1 MSEKE
6 NTPEPIGYGEDNDGW
21 YLSQGNEQIAHGL
34 TEEHARRIVACVN
47 ACAGFPVDLLERG
60 RVVQVTATSWNEEG
74 INIES
79 RSVNHEAEAITKQ
92 RDELLA
98 ALEPLRGKFR
108 SGNCIPVERSVITA
122 KEWSRVESAIAA
134 VEQPGAKPST
144 DADGWI
150 EWNGGE
156 CPVSGNTIVQIKM
169 RDGVKDR
176 DLAKSYS
183 WSNFG
188 IDGDIIAYR
197 IVREGGA
204 V

>member
-1 MSEKE
+1 MMTNKHLSTCCRCLKKTDGIHTC
-6 NTPEPIGYGEDNDGW
+6 TPSAGW
-21 YLSQGNEQIAHGL
+21 RKL
-34 TEEHARRIVACVN
+34 EE
-47 ACAGFPVDLLERG
+47 
-60 RVVQVTATSWNEEG
+60 
-74 INIES
+74 
-79 RSVNHEAEAITKQ
+79 Q

-150 EWNGGE
+150 EWKGGE

-183 WSNFG
+183 WRNFG